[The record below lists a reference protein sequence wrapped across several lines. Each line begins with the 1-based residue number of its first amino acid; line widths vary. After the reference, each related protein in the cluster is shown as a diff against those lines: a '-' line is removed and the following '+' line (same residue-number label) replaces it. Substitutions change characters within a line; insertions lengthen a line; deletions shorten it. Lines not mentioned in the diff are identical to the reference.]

1 MNMTKLET
9 ATAFLIGEVEA
20 LEVFEFVVVAPV
32 GEPLHVAEVT
42 RCENESLEVRV
53 PGRPALVPA
62 LEASVLSTLRERDF
76 SSENP
81 DDSTKPWVR
90 AVVDAEAAV
99 DLLREVR
106 VEVFGE
112 KLDGSLDIAHGSH
125 KAEYEARKKL
135 AVARARI
142 EPILTEI
149 LAGSAKQDDDGD
161 YILPIGEVHV
171 MVAPRSAPDGHI
183 MIRIFA
189 ITNVGINIG
198 PELGLFLARLNFG
211 LMFGRFALDTDHRS
225 IWFDETLLGE
235 HFREEELRFA
245 VDVVAST
252 ADAWDDRL
260 KQMFGGVTYQEVL
273 AGQAAEVAPPIKPG
287 EGVGMYL

>member
-1 MNMTKLET
+1 MTNLET
-9 ATAFLIGEVEA
+9 ATAFLIDEVEA
-20 LEVFEFVVVAPV
+20 LEVFDFVVVAPV
-32 GEPLHVAEVT
+32 GQPLHVAEVT
-42 RCENESLEVRV
+42 RCENGSLEVRV
-53 PGRPALVPA
+53 PGRPGSVPSLSASEHTAL
-62 LEASVLSTLRERDF
+62 LEREF
-76 SSENP
+76 SSEDP
-81 DDSTKPWVR
+81 DDSTKPWAR
-90 AVVDAEAAV
+90 AVVDANAAV

-112 KLDGSLDIAHGSH
+112 KLDVSLDVAHGSH
-125 KAEYEARKKL
+125 KAEHDARQRI

-142 EPILTEI
+142 EPILKEI
-149 LAGSAKQDDDGD
+149 LGESAKQDDDLD

-183 MIRIFA
+183 MIRIFT
-189 ITNVGINIG
+189 ITNVGINLG

-211 LMFGRFALDTDHRS
+211 LMFGRFALDTDHSS

-245 VDVVAST
+245 IDVVAST

-287 EGVGMYL
+287 EGVGMYI